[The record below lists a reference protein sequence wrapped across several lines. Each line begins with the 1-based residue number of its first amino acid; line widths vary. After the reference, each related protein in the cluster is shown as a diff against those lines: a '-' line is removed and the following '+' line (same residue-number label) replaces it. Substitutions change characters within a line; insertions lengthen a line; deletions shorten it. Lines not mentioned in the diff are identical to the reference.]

1 MRVERGDLGAPLSLD
16 CALGVP
22 GGHALPAV
30 GLLLA
35 APIMKRGKKKIE
47 EKITAKKLLISS

>member
-47 EKITAKKLLISS
+47 EKITA